1 MLGLLYKDIVN
12 LKAQFKVMA
21 LLVIL
26 YSFFAFASGNSAM
39 LGGIITILGAMMPI
53 TALAYD
59 EKAHWDKY
67 ALTMPVSRN
76 QIVLSKYLLG
86 LGFVLVAFVIN
97 LLFNLLTGMMPT
109 DMMFPV
115 TFALAAAGVMFM
127 TLTFPFMI
135 KFGVEK
141 GRIIMFV
148 LILLPTIVAMI
159 GSKLNLP
166 LPSEKTLLLLPY
178 IGFAASILLCGI
190 SLLISIKIYQNK
202 EF

>member
-39 LGGIITILGAMMPI
+39 LGAIITILGAMMPI

-76 QIVLSKYLLG
+76 QIVMSKYLLG
-86 LGFVLVAFVIN
+86 SGFVMIAFVIN
-97 LLFNLLTGMMPT
+97 LIFNLLTGMMPT
-109 DMMFPV
+109 DMYLPV
-115 TFALAAAGVMFM
+115 TFALTAAGFLFM
-127 TLTFPFMI
+127 TLLFPVMI

-141 GRIIMFV
+141 GRIMMFL
-148 LILLPTIVAMI
+148 LILLPTIFAMI

-166 LPSEKTLLLLPY
+166 LPSEELLLLLPY
-178 IGFAASILLCGI
+178 IGFVGSILLCGI
-190 SLLISIKIYQNK
+190 SLLISMKIYQNK

>member
-39 LGGIITILGAMMPI
+39 LGAIITILGAMMPI

-76 QIVLSKYLLG
+76 QIVMSKYLLG
-86 LGFVLVAFVIN
+86 SGFVMIAFVIN
-97 LLFNLLTGMMPT
+97 LIFNVITGMMPA
-109 DMMFPV
+109 DMYLPV
-115 TFALAAAGVMFM
+115 TFALTAAGFLFM
-127 TLTFPFMI
+127 TLLFPVMI

-141 GRIIMFV
+141 GRIMMFL
-148 LILLPTIVAMI
+148 LILLPTIFAMI

-166 LPSEKTLLLLPY
+166 IPSEELLLMLPY
-178 IGFAASILLCGI
+178 IGFVESILLCGI
-190 SLLISIKIYQNK
+190 SLLISMKIYQNK

>member
-39 LGGIITILGAMMPI
+39 LGAIITILGAMMPI

-76 QIVLSKYLLG
+76 QIVMSKYLLG
-86 LGFVLVAFVIN
+86 SGFVMIAFVIN
-97 LLFNLLTGMMPT
+97 LIFNLLTGMMPT
-109 DMMFPV
+109 DMFLPV
-115 TFALAAAGVMFM
+115 TFALTAAGFLFM
-127 TLTFPFMI
+127 TLLFPVMI

-141 GRIIMFV
+141 GRIMMFL
-148 LILLPTIVAMI
+148 LILLPTIFAMI

-166 LPSEKTLLLLPY
+166 LPSEELLLLLPY
-178 IGFAASILLCGI
+178 IGFVGSILLCGI
-190 SLLISIKIYQNK
+190 SLLISMKIYQNK